1 MIQFPVNTTHLSQF
15 EDDCPVLRVNNS
27 LIISLLVYDVP
38 LCRFFSILNCT
49 HSHCVWEQKYF
60 QMAVPLNRMNN
71 GEKKEG
77 KEEFLRKCIDKKF

>member
-38 LCRFFSILNCT
+38 LCTFFKFILYTFLLCVRTKIFSNGGSI
-49 HSHCVWEQKYF
+49 E
-60 QMAVPLNRMNN
+60 
-71 GEKKEG
+71 
-77 KEEFLRKCIDKKF
+77 

>member
-38 LCRFFSILNCT
+38 LCRFFNIILYTFSLCVRTKIFSNGGSI
-49 HSHCVWEQKYF
+49 E
-60 QMAVPLNRMNN
+60 
-71 GEKKEG
+71 
-77 KEEFLRKCIDKKF
+77 